1 MKRIGELDILIT
13 GGTALTMSEKME
25 VIENPRIGIKDRKI
39 VFAEKETGRPARYKA
54 KETIDASGS
63 IIMPGLINTH
73 IHSPMVCFRGLADD
87 LPLMEWWNNHIFP
100 AESKHVN
107 REMVYH
113 GAMLAIAEMILSGTT
128 TFSDVYFYE
137 SSVARAAIDSGIRA
151 LSTQGIIDSPAPN
164 NLEPSRKIE
173 IAEKFIKKW
182 TGVSPLIT
190 PALSCHTPFTCS
202 TETLTLIKEVARKAN
217 VPYMIHLAE
226 TIDETKIIRERYGTT
241 PVRYLHRLGIL
252 DDFTIA
258 VHCVCIDKE
267 EIDILAD
274 CGVKVSHN
282 PESNMKLASGVAP
295 IPKLLKKGVTVGL
308 GTDGCASNNDLDMF
322 REMDTAAKIHKATTG
337 DPTVMDAKTVL
348 RMATIE
354 GAKVLN
360 LEDKTGSIEA
370 GKCADIIILD
380 MQKPHLTPLYNYYSQ
395 IVYSASGS
403 DVSTSIIDGKIV
415 MKERR
420 LLNMDIESIM
430 ERVRKIADVISS
442 NNL

>member
-1 MKRIGELDILIT
+1 MKKIDELDILIT

-25 VIENPRIGIKDRKI
+25 VIESPRIGIKDRKI
-39 VFAEKETGRPARYKA
+39 IFAEKETNRPSHYKA

-63 IIMPGLINTH
+63 IIMPGLVNTH
-73 IHSPMVCFRGLADD
+73 IHSPMTCFRGLADD

-107 REMVYH
+107 RKMVYD

-128 TFSDVYFYE
+128 TFSDAYFYE
-137 SSVARAAIDSGIRA
+137 SSVARAAIDAGMRA
-151 LSTQGIIDSPAPN
+151 LPTQGIIDFPFPDS
-164 NLEPSRKIE
+164 LEPSKKIE
-173 IAEKFIKKW
+173 IAEKFIGKW
-182 TGVSPLIT
+182 TGVSSLIE
-190 PALSCHTPFTCS
+190 PALACHTPYTCAA
-202 TETLTLIKEVARKAN
+202 ETLRIVKDVSKKAN

-226 TIDETKIIRERYGTT
+226 TADETKIIMERYGTT
-241 PVRYLHRLGIL
+241 PVRFLHRLGIL
-252 DDFTIA
+252 DDLTIA
-258 VHCVCIDKE
+258 VHCVCIDEE
-267 EIDILAD
+267 EIEILAD

-295 IPKLLKKGVTVGL
+295 IPKLLEKGVTVGL

-322 REMDTAAKIHKATTG
+322 REMDTTAKIHKATTG

-354 GAKVLN
+354 GAKILN
-360 LEDKTGSIEA
+360 LEDKIGSIEA

-380 MQKPHLTPLYNYYSQ
+380 VQKPHLTPIYNYYSQ
-395 IVYSASGS
+395 IVYCASGS
-403 DVSTSIIDGKIV
+403 DVSTALIDGKVV

-420 LLNMDIESIM
+420 LFTIDIEDVM
-430 ERVRKIADVISS
+430 ERVKKIAEAISS
-442 NNL
+442 SNL